1 MAASLRISAKSFDVS
16 KTHPTPSYK
25 NSNATSLFLRI
36 KIEIHKKAGRALLGL
51 ALSCTMLVL

>member
-1 MAASLRISAKSFDVS
+1 MASLRISAKSFDVS

-36 KIEIHKKAGRALLGL
+36 KIEIHKKACRALLGL
-51 ALSCTMLVL
+51 ALSCTKLVL